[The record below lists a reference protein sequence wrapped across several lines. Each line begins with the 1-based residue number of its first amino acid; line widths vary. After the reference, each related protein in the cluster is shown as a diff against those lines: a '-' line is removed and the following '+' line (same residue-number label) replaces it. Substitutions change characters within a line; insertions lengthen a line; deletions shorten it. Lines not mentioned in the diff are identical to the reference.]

1 MQNPHIVH
9 GVENAP
15 VHGLQP
21 VAYVGQRASDTPR
34 HRIVEI
40 RPPHLLFDIDGLNIR
55 GAGNAAAV
63 SASGRRSQGKLWVLI
78 VSHFQFSV
86 PSSYFDGT
94 RNGVCAISVSHWN
107 LRLLITVCL

>member
-21 VAYVGQRASDTPR
+21 VAYVGQRAADDHR

-40 RPPHLLFDIDGLNIR
+40 RPPHLLFDIDGLNVR
-55 GAGNAAAV
+55 GAGNAAAI
-63 SASGRRSQGKLWVLI
+63 SAGRRSQGKLWVLI

-86 PSSYFDGT
+86 PILMGHETGF
-94 RNGVCAISVSHWN
+94 V
-107 LRLLITVCL
+107 LFP